1 MIDSCYVYIHLNP
14 DTNEVFYVGKG
25 TGNRMTSH
33 KSRNELWQEYVRSL
47 KSDFRSLK
55 VKVGLTDSEALLL
68 ESQIIERIEFHYEDR
83 LTNIDKSDNMYARD
97 GTAISFFNSNEEKIM
112 SPRFGGSTDEQI
124 VSTLSDFPNREN
136 RNLLAFDET
145 IDSIWDDFCDEMD
158 DLEEIDED
166 HFFDLEY
173 MIQDLIEESSKV
185 LSSESLTLSEYVE
198 ELKSILDIN
207 EELSSADAF
216 EVYYERIEDAIKELE
231 K

>member
-1 MIDSCYVYIHLNP
+1 MIDSYYVYIHVNP
-14 DTNEVFYVGKG
+14 ETKEIFYVGKG
-25 TGNRMTSH
+25 KGNRLTSL
-33 KSRNELWQEYVRSL
+33 KSRNELWKDYVRELDGNFKTL
-47 KSDFRSLK
+47 KIKD
-55 VKVGLTDSEALLL
+55 GLTDSEALSL

-83 LTNIDKSDNMYARD
+83 LTNIDQSDNMYARD
-97 GTAISFFNSNEEKIM
+97 GISISFFDNNEEKII
-112 SPRFGGSTDEQI
+112 SPRFATSTEEQI
-124 VSTLSDFPNREN
+124 VSTLSEFPNRQN
-136 RNLLAFDET
+136 QNLLAFEKT
-145 IDSIWDDFCDEMD
+145 MDSLFDDFCDEMD

-185 LSSESLTLSEYVE
+185 LSSESLMFSEYVE

-216 EVYYERIEDAIKELE
+216 EVYYERIEDAIKVLE

>member
-1 MIDSCYVYIHLNP
+1 
-14 DTNEVFYVGKG
+14 
-25 TGNRMTSH
+25 
-33 KSRNELWQEYVRSL
+33 
-47 KSDFRSLK
+47 
-55 VKVGLTDSEALLL
+55 
-68 ESQIIERIEFHYEDR
+68 
-83 LTNIDKSDNMYARD
+83 MYARD
-97 GTAISFFNSNEEKIM
+97 GTTISFLNSNEEKIT
-112 SPRFGGSTDEQI
+112 SPRFSGSTDEQI
-124 VSTLSDFPNREN
+124 VSTLSDFPNRDN
-136 RNLLAFDET
+136 RTLLAFDET

-185 LSSESLTLSEYVE
+185 LSSESLMFSEYVE

-216 EVYYERIEDAIKELE
+216 EVYYERIEDAIKVLE

>member
-1 MIDSCYVYIHLNP
+1 
-14 DTNEVFYVGKG
+14 
-25 TGNRMTSH
+25 MTSH
-33 KSRNELWQEYVRSL
+33 KSRNELWQEYVRNL
-47 KSDFRSLK
+47 KCDFRSLK
-55 VKVGLTDSEALLL
+55 VKVGLTDPEALLL

-97 GTAISFFNSNEEKIM
+97 GTTISFLNSNEEKIT
-112 SPRFGGSTDEQI
+112 SPRFSGSTDEQI
-124 VSTLSDFPNREN
+124 VSTLSDFPNRDN
-136 RNLLAFDET
+136 RTLLAFDET

-185 LSSESLTLSEYVE
+185 LSSESLMFSEYVE

-216 EVYYERIEDAIKELE
+216 EVYYERIEDAIKELG